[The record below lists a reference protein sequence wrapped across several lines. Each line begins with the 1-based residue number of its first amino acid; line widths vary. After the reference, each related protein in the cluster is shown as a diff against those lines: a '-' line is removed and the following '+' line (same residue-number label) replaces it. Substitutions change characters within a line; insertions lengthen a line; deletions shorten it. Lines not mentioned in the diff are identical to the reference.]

1 MGERQGAGTQDG
13 ALPPVITELR
23 TLATMV
29 GGRGR
34 WWWGGLKGHI
44 EHAGNSVPFNVPS
57 ERAQLTPGTNKS
69 RGMRLC

>member
-1 MGERQGAGTQDG
+1 M
-13 ALPPVITELR
+13 IIELR

-34 WWWGGLKGHI
+34 WWWWWGGLKGHT

-69 RGMRLC
+69 GGMRPR